1 MSDDAINPEDEVEL
15 QTTCETEVVI
25 PELPVEVFATEEEI
39 AAQKATNDYI
49 LVRKNALAIAETLV
63 HHGKCMTE
71 LEEANA
77 QLRLEIAQLRQELG
91 MQKDMIVNSL
101 KQKYGTGPTA

>member
-1 MSDDAINPEDEVEL
+1 MSEEQEVEL

-25 PELPVEVFATEEEI
+25 PKLPLEVFATEEEI
-39 AAQKATNDYI
+39 ADQKATNDYI

-71 LEEANA
+71 LEEANG
-77 QLRLEIAQLRQELG
+77 QLRLEIAQIRQELG
-91 MQKDMIVNSL
+91 LQKDMIVKSL
-101 KQKYGTGPTA
+101 KQTFGTGPTA